1 MPSHDL
7 TQAARRLRQQPG
19 FSAAVI
25 LVLAVAVGANT
36 AIFTLVDSILLRPL
50 PLRDP
55 DRLVTFTIVKP
66 GTDRHPFS
74 LLDLADLR
82 TDTRT
87 LQGLTALF
95 GWSVNLTGVGDAE
108 RLQGMRV
115 SPDYFELTGAAVGL
129 GRAIQSAD
137 EHERVV
143 LLSDGFWTRRFG
155 RAPDTLGRTLTLN
168 GEPFTI
174 IGVLRHD
181 HVSLVR
187 DLDVVAPFAA
197 ASDPRRAN
205 RANAFLRVIGRAR
218 SGITLEQVTDELNRV
233 SRRMRAAYP
242 DAHGSDAGILVK
254 PLHDEISGRAAPM
267 LTMLVVAVT
276 LTLLVACANIGHLY
290 VVRGAARRHELAV
303 RVALGATRRR
313 IMRQLAAE
321 SVLLG
326 AAGGV
331 LGLVAAQALVDIL
344 IAIGPVDLPR
354 VAEITLNW
362 RTALFTLAV
371 ALGAS
376 LLFGLAPALHGSR
389 GDVRDALSGAGRATA
404 GRTGLRT
411 ALVFAEVALCTLL
424 LITATLLARSFQRV
438 MNIDPGFTPS
448 HVLTIR
454 LSLPRDRYRDSA
466 AIETF
471 YQEVHPRLTA
481 LPGIRAV
488 AAANVVPMNG
498 YLATA
503 AFSIDGVM
511 TKDAPEAHY
520 RMISPDYFHALG
532 IALHAGRVFTPADRA
547 DSQPVAIVN
556 QTFAREYWPGR
567 SPIGARLRLTD
578 GANTPR
584 AVEVVGV
591 IGDVRH
597 FGLEREATLEVY
609 VPISQVPDP
618 TTAYLAN
625 NMYWVLET
633 TGEPLAATNA
643 ARHEIAAVDP
653 AVAASF
659 ARSMDQWM
667 GATVA
672 SRRFNLQLVMAF
684 TSATLLLATIGVY
697 ALAAS
702 IAASRTREIG
712 IRTALGA
719 SNVDVVRLV
728 LGGGLLPVVL
738 GMTAGI
744 GAAVVLAPQTATF
757 LFGVTPRD
765 PMSLVTAV
773 GALTS
778 AAVVATYFPARRAR
792 QVDPIIALRAE

>member
-1 MPSHDL
+1 
-7 TQAARRLRQQPG
+7 
-19 FSAAVI
+19 
-25 LVLAVAVGANT
+25 
-36 AIFTLVDSILLRPL
+36 
-50 PLRDP
+50 
-55 DRLVTFTIVKP
+55 
-66 GTDRHPFS
+66 
-74 LLDLADLR
+74 
-82 TDTRT
+82 
-87 LQGLTALF
+87 
-95 GWSVNLTGVGDAE
+95 
-108 RLQGMRV
+108 
-115 SPDYFELTGAAVGL
+115 
-129 GRAIQSAD
+129 
-137 EHERVV
+137 
-143 LLSDGFWTRRFG
+143 
-155 RAPDTLGRTLTLN
+155 
-168 GEPFTI
+168 
-174 IGVLRHD
+174 
-181 HVSLVR
+181 
-187 DLDVVAPFAA
+187 
-197 ASDPRRAN
+197 
-205 RANAFLRVIGRAR
+205 
-218 SGITLEQVTDELNRV
+218 
-233 SRRMRAAYP
+233 
-242 DAHGSDAGILVK
+242 
-254 PLHDEISGRAAPM
+254 
-267 LTMLVVAVT
+267 
-276 LTLLVACANIGHLY
+276 
-290 VVRGAARRHELAV
+290 
-303 RVALGATRRR
+303 
-313 IMRQLAAE
+313 
-321 SVLLG
+321 
-326 AAGGV
+326 
-331 LGLVAAQALVDIL
+331 
-344 IAIGPVDLPR
+344 
-354 VAEITLNW
+354 
-362 RTALFTLAV
+362 
-371 ALGAS
+371 
-376 LLFGLAPALHGSR
+376 
-389 GDVRDALSGAGRATA
+389 
-404 GRTGLRT
+404 
-411 ALVFAEVALCTLL
+411 
-424 LITATLLARSFQRV
+424 
-438 MNIDPGFTPS
+438 
-448 HVLTIR
+448 VLTIR
-454 LSLPRDRYRDSA
+454 LSLPRDRYPDSA

-567 SPIGARLRLTD
+567 SPIGARLLLTD

-609 VPISQVPDP
+609 VPISQVPDS

-643 ARHEIAAVDP
+643 ARREIAAVDP
-653 AVAASF
+653 AVAGSF

-719 SNVDVVRLV
+719 SNGDVVRLV